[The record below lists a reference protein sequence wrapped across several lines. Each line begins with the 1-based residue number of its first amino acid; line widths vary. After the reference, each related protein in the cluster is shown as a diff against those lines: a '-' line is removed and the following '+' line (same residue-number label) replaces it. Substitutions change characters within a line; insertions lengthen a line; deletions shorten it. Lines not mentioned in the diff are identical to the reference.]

1 MPSQTVDF
9 HSKQPNPEAPTV
21 QDIDP
26 QELWEKRQQVVIVDV
41 RRPDEF
47 TGELGH
53 VPGSSLVVLDTLP
66 QRIEELPKDKTVV
79 FVCRSGNRSGKATA
93 FAKTQGFVSVFNM
106 KGGMLLWNELGLSVE
121 GRSED

>member
-1 MPSQTVDF
+1 MPSQAVEF
-9 HSKQPNPEAPTV
+9 SSKQPNPEMPTV
-21 QDIDP
+21 HDIDP
-26 QELWEKRQQVVIVDV
+26 QELWDKRQKVTIIDV

-53 VPGSSLVVLDTLP
+53 VPGSTLLVLDTLAD
-66 QRIEELPKDKTVV
+66 RIEELPKEETVV
-79 FVCRSGNRSGKATA
+79 FVCRSGNRSGKAAA
-93 FAKTQGFVSVFNM
+93 FAKAQGYVNVYNM